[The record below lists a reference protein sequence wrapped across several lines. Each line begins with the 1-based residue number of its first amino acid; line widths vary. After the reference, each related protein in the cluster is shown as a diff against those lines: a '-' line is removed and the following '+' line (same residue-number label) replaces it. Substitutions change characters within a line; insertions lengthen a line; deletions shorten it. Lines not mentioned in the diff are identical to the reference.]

1 MNKKIVILFVALF
14 AVNCFIFSQQTT
26 ESPYSYYGIGEL
38 NFNGTVEER
47 AMGGIGVY
55 ADSTRVNMQNPAA
68 LSKLK
73 FTAFTAGLSFAQK
86 NIASNVT
93 KVRSRST
100 AFDYIALGFPII
112 DKLGFVAGLMPYS
125 SVGYKL
131 ASNQVIDNVTHSNQF
146 EGTGN
151 VNQAF
156 LSAGYQ
162 VYEGLS
168 VGASLKYNFGKTEMT
183 DMLSITGVD
192 FQTREYSKS
201 IYKGALTTLGLY
213 YEKPLK
219 GRLKLSSSLVYTP
232 QSKLTSTNERV
243 VSTLG
248 YTVSGQSHVLSE
260 KEKQVKDLVAIG
272 LDKTKLTLPAQFGVG
287 VGVGEEQ
294 KWFVGL
300 EYTHSQTKKFSNPF
314 LSATN
319 VTYENGHEFSV
330 GGFYVPQYSSFTN
343 YWKRVTYRAGFHYEK
358 TGIML
363 NNESINDFGISFG
376 LSLPVK
382 GFSNLTAGF
391 EYGKKGTLKQN
402 LIREN
407 YFNFRVGFTLN
418 DKWFQRTKYQ

>member
-1 MNKKIVILFVALF
+1 MNKKIVIFIIVLFTATY
-14 AVNCFIFSQQTT
+14 AVFSQQTT

-47 AMGGIGVY
+47 VMGGIGVY

-73 FTAFTAGLSFAQK
+73 FTAFAAGLSFVQK

-93 KVRSRST
+93 EVKSKST
-100 AFDYIALGFPII
+100 AFDYIALGFPVI
-112 DKLGFVAGLMPYS
+112 DKLGISVGLVPYS

-131 ASNQVIDNVTHSNQF
+131 ASNQTSGDITRSNQF

-156 LSAGYQ
+156 LSAGYEI
-162 VYEGLS
+162 YKGLS
-168 VGASLKYNFGKTEMT
+168 LGVSLKYNFGKTEMI
-183 DMLSITGVD
+183 DRLSITGID
-192 FQTREYSKS
+192 FYTREYSKS
-201 IYKGALTTLGLY
+201 IYKGALTTFGLY

-219 GRLKLSSSLVYTP
+219 GRLMLSSSLVYTP
-232 QSKLTSTNERV
+232 QSKLTSTNERT

-248 YTVSGQSHVLSE
+248 YTVSGQSYVLAE
-260 KEKQVKDLVAIG
+260 KEKQVKDLTALG
-272 LDKTKLTLPAQFGVG
+272 LAETKLTLPAQFELG
-287 VGVGEEQ
+287 VGVGEKQ
-294 KWFVGL
+294 KWFVGV

-319 VTYENGHEFSV
+319 VTYENGYKLSL
-330 GGFYVPQYSSFTN
+330 GGFYIPQYSSFTS
-343 YWKRVTYRAGFHYEK
+343 YWKRVTYRAGLRYEK

-376 LSLPVK
+376 LSLPVR

-402 LIREN
+402 LIKEN

>member
-14 AVNCFIFSQQTT
+14 TATYTMFSQQTT

-47 AMGGIGVY
+47 AMGGIGIY
-55 ADSTRVNMQNPAA
+55 ADSTRVNMQNPAT

-73 FTAFTAGLSFAQK
+73 FTAFTAGLSFVQK
-86 NIASNVT
+86 NIASNTT
-93 KVRSRST
+93 KVNSKST
-100 AFDYIALGFPII
+100 AFDYIALGFPVF
-112 DKLGFVAGLMPYS
+112 DKLGVAAGLMPYS

-131 ASNQVIDNVTHSNQF
+131 ASNQVNGDATYSNQF

-156 LSAGYQ
+156 LSAGYE
-162 VYEGLS
+162 VYKGLNA
-168 VGASLKYNFGKTEMT
+168 GISLKYNFGKTEMT
-183 DMLSITGVD
+183 DMLSITDVD
-192 FQTREYSKS
+192 FYTREYSKS
-201 IYKGALTTLGLY
+201 IYKGALATFGLY

-219 GRLKLSSSLVYTP
+219 GRLTLFSSLAYTP
-232 QSKLTSTNERV
+232 QSKLTSTNERT

-248 YTVSGQSHVLSE
+248 YTVSGQSYVLAE
-260 KEKQVKDLVAIG
+260 KETQVKDLTALG
-272 LDKTKLTLPAQFGVG
+272 LAETKLTLPAQFELGVG
-287 VGVGEEQ
+287 IGEQQ
-294 KWFVGL
+294 KWFVGV

-319 VTYENGHEFSV
+319 VTYENGYKLSL
-330 GGFYVPQYSSFTN
+330 GGFYIPQHSSFTS
-343 YWKRVTYRAGFHYEK
+343 YWKRVTYRAGLRYEK
-358 TGIML
+358 TGIVL

-376 LSLPVK
+376 LSLPVR
-382 GFSNLTAGF
+382 GFSNLTMGF

-402 LIREN
+402 LIKEN